1 MRMKKIEDR
10 INGRFKKVESDA
22 SMIAS
27 KQAEFE
33 MVTKDAIAT
42 LEQNLVTLNKV
53 SIMKVE
59 KRVNIEVMEQNISR
73 SSMQFNVKNLT
84 L

>member
-10 INGRFKKVESDA
+10 INNRFKKVEADS

-42 LEQNLVTLNKV
+42 LESNLVTLNKV
-53 SIMKVE
+53 SI
-59 KRVNIEVMEQNISR
+59 
-73 SSMQFNVKNLT
+73 
-84 L
+84 

>member
-1 MRMKKIEDR
+1 MKKIEDR